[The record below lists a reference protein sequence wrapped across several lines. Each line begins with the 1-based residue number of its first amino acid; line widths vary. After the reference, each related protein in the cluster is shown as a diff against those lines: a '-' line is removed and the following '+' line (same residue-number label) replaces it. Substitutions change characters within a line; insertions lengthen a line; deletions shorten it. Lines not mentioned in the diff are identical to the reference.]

1 MEHGAGMRTDAA
13 DPPGAEIPGA
23 ERPRAEIADAGIP
36 GCEMTEQILGQAG
49 RAGYRTA
56 LIDATDGTV
65 TAWSRF
71 ARTVCDAARGLARRG
86 LGPGDTAGV
95 MVKDAASFAIAVN
108 AVRAAG
114 AAALSVSP
122 DASTACA
129 AARLNA
135 GGARLLIT
143 SAALAGPATE
153 AADRSRVRQVIAF
166 GDAPGTTPF
175 SSLLAPAG
183 HRHHLGDEPDQAG
196 RPGPGADARSWLG
209 GPLAGE
215 HEPAGSAGAADGLG
229 GDLSH
234 RDVVVAGPPCGDG
247 DAYTALLDLTLA
259 AGATIVAAPL
269 PLVTAAMQ
277 VYQGTA
283 AIVPRGTPVCHVAP
297 ARVFTVAL

>member
-1 MEHGAGMRTDAA
+1 VDHGAGMRIEA
-13 DPPGAEIPGA
+13 DPLS
-23 ERPRAEIADAGIP
+23 AGIP
-36 GCEMTEQILGQAG
+36 GREMTEQILGQAG
-49 RAGYRTA
+49 SAGHRAA

-71 ARTVCDAARGLARRG
+71 AQTVRDAARGLEHRG
-86 LGPGDTAGV
+86 LAPGDTAGV

-114 AAALSVSP
+114 AAVLSVGP
-122 DASTACA
+122 DASPARA
-129 AARLNA
+129 AARLSA

-143 SAALAGPATE
+143 SAGLAGPATE

-183 HRHHLGDEPDQAG
+183 RGRHPGNEPAPAG
-196 RPGPGADARSWLG
+196 RPRPGADTRAWPG

-215 HEPAGSAGAADGLG
+215 HEPAGVPRAARAPA

-247 DAYTALLDLTLA
+247 AAYAALLDLTLLT
-259 AGATIVAAPL
+259 GATIVAAPL
-269 PLVTAAMQ
+269 PLVTAAMR
-277 VYQGTA
+277 VYNGTA
-283 AIVPRGTPVCHVAP
+283 VIVPSGTPVCDVAP
-297 ARVFTVAL
+297 SRVFTVA